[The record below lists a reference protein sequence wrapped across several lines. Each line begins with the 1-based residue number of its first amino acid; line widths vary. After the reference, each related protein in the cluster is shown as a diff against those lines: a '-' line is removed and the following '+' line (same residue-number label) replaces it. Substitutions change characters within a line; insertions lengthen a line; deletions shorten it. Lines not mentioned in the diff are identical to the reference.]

1 MSRKVYVEVKAKIIM
16 RMDEGVDVSDVI
28 SNMDYSF
35 SSPTDACDFEDT
47 EILDFEVID
56 SK

>member
-1 MSRKVYVEVKAKIIM
+1 MRTVVVEVKAKLIID
-16 RMDEGVDVSDVI
+16 MDEGIEVSEVI
-28 SNMDYSF
+28 NKMNYSF
-35 SSPTDACDFEDT
+35 NSNTEDADISDT